1 MHDDDGRCVHVEER
15 QRKPLSSV
23 TWIFPPPMEIPV
35 TLMDLCS
42 FFTVI
47 LVVLG

>member
-1 MHDDDGRCVHVEER
+1 MIMVGVFMLRETAKAVKFRNLDI
-15 QRKPLSSV
+15 S
-23 TWIFPPPMEIPV
+23 PPMEIPV